1 MKILRRPLCV
11 ASALRHNAGF
21 QPAVS
26 PISNRHIALNTRA
39 RDFSA
44 ACRLETCETA
54 DWKSALHNDAFT
66 LIELVISA
74 AVMSLILGA
83 SYLCL
88 SSGVSGQRLIE
99 SRADATQRA
108 RVALAIV
115 SADLRSACSVFKGPP
130 FLGMNR
136 VIGEVEADNL
146 DFATHHYDPKTS
158 TQGDYC
164 EVSYFL
170 SKDPQTGQWALFR
183 RRDPTPD
190 DEPLAGGTREEII
203 RGLSGL
209 RFEYYDGFE
218 WFDEWGDPD
227 GRGKA
232 ANSQKYQPN
241 LEGMPEAVRVTLWID
256 TVARKPATAT
266 GETAAEP
273 PLVFQTVARLNLASI
288 NRSAT
293 GSATEQEPTNPQAP
307 TGNTP

>member
-1 MKILRRPLCV
+1 MKTLGRL
-11 ASALRHNAGF
+11 STQALRA
-21 QPAVS
+21 
-26 PISNRHIALNTRA
+26 RA
-39 RDFSA
+39 HAKTFPPKTKSSESA
-44 ACRLETCETA
+44 RNSFGWRTG
-54 DWKSALHNDAFT
+54 FT

-88 SSGVSGQRLIE
+88 NSGIAGQKLIE
-99 SRADATQRA
+99 TRADAAQRA

-115 SADLRSACSVFKGPP
+115 SADLRGACAVFKGPP
-130 FLGMNR
+130 FLGMDR
-136 VIGEVEADNL
+136 LVGGVEADNL
-146 DFATHHYDPKTS
+146 DFATHNYAPKTS

-170 SKDPQTGQWALFR
+170 SKDPQSAQWALFR

-203 RGLSGL
+203 RGLRGV

-218 WFDEWGDPD
+218 WFDEWGDPN

-232 ANSQKYQPN
+232 ATSQKYQPN
-241 LEGMPEAVRVTLWID
+241 LEGMPEAVRITLWIE
-256 TVARKPATAT
+256 TGARKLASTE
-266 GETAAEP
+266 ETTTELT
-273 PLVFQTVARLNLASI
+273 LVFQTVARLNLASI
-288 NRSAT
+288 NRSAS
-293 GSATEQEPTNPQAP
+293 GSGPEQPESSPQPA